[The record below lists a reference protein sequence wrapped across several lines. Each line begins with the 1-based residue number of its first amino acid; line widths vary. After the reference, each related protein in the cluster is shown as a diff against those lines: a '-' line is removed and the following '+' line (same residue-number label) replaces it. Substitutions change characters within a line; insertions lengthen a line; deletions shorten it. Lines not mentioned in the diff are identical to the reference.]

1 MSPGAQAKDAGSWAH
16 SRLIEAES
24 QGDGA
29 GICILTK
36 ASDEYYIASYVR
48 TTDVWDAGRI

>member
-1 MSPGAQAKDAGSWAH
+1 MSQAKDAGSWAH
-16 SRLIEAES
+16 SRLTEAES

-36 ASDEYYIASYVR
+36 ASDES
-48 TTDVWDAGRI
+48 